1 MFEFICSSITE
12 SVMRFYY
19 NLIHDTGVVTPGSLG
34 RSFYEVLKDWK
45 NRGKCEL
52 LRQLSSPCL
61 QDVSYV
67 KLPTIPS
74 LDVELGVPIADG
86 STAEVWRVTI
96 SQGIFVKKKFK
107 SLDAAGSNISMETQ
121 IVRML
126 SHPHIVHTFGCI
138 GSNNPASKEFSLLM
152 ESMQHDLSTRISI
165 EPLLEPLDL
174 LDVLLQVSV
183 K

>member
-1 MFEFICSSITE
+1 M
-12 SVMRFYY
+12 
-19 NLIHDTGVVTPGSLG
+19 IHDTGVVTLKGSG
-34 RSFYEVLKDWK
+34 RLLYKKLKEFK
-45 NRGKCEL
+45 SRGICEL
-52 LRQLSSPCL
+52 LKQLSSPCL

-74 LDVELGVPIADG
+74 LDVKLGDRIANG
-86 STAEVWRVTI
+86 STADVWRVTI
-96 SQGIFVKKKFK
+96 SQGIFVKKEFK
-107 SLDAAGSNISMETQ
+107 CLDAAISMETQ
-121 IVRML
+121 IVQML

-152 ESMQHDLSTRISI
+152 ESMQHDLSTRISDK
-165 EPLLEPLDL
+165 PLLEPLDL